1 MAPTIPKPVHVKTT
15 AKCDKFTAT
24 ISSAE
29 IHITCQ
35 IDEQTD
41 IIHNKSEK
49 TGVFLCLL
57 MSSFLLCQTFLAI
70 FLK

>member
-49 TGVFLCLL
+49 TGPIYTEIL
-57 MSSFLLCQTFLAI
+57 MNQISQW
-70 FLK
+70 

>member
-1 MAPTIPKPVHVKTT
+1 MAPTIYKPSTCENKT

-29 IHITCQ
+29 IHIICQ

-41 IIHNKSEK
+41 IIHNKNEK
-49 TGVFLCLL
+49 TGPIYTEIL
-57 MSSFLLCQTFLAI
+57 MNQISPW
-70 FLK
+70 